1 MNDSPPRHRL
11 IFITLVAVTFISPL
25 ANHMFIPATPLVK
38 EEFGIGD
45 ELAFATLSLTMMTM
59 AITSLIYGGVSD
71 QWGRKRV
78 LLFGLALYTKGAE
91 LCWFA
96 QNIEMLLG
104 GRILQGAGAGCGIV
118 LARAIARDVF
128 GMKKISSVIANLTA
142 AYVLGPLLAPTIGSF
157 VVGAEGWRFLFIPIT
172 IIGVTLIGI
181 VFFYLPETNAPKKKK
196 DSFFVII
203 RKMFE
208 DYAGLLRI
216 PRFTAYAL
224 MPGCMSGV
232 FFANATASAFLARDT
247 LGLST
252 ELYGIWFLCMPLGF
266 MTGNLISGQ
275 IGNRLS
281 IGLMTIGGAGLC
293 LVIVFAQWIWHAM
306 FGLSIEGIII
316 PGAALGIAQG
326 MCMPYAQ
333 TGAMR
338 VNPKLAGCASGAV
351 VFSQLFIAGAAE
363 QSVGFASDGTL
374 IPVLYIMVGFSISA
388 FITAVFAQVSL
399 RRATHIESLK
409 IEH

>member
-1 MNDSPPRHRL
+1 MSDIPPRHRL
-11 IFITLVAVTFISPL
+11 IFITLVAITFISPL

-78 LLFGLALYTKGAE
+78 LLCGLALYTMGAE

-118 LARAIARDVF
+118 LARAIARDVY
-128 GMKKISSVIANLTA
+128 GMEKISSVIANLTA

-157 VVGAEGWRFLFIPIT
+157 LVGWEGWRFLFIPIS
-172 IIGVTLIGI
+172 IIGIALIGI
-181 VFFYLPETNAPKKKK
+181 VYFGLPETNAPKARKEK
-196 DSFFVII
+196 FAVIVIDMFQNYI
-203 RKMFE
+203 R
-208 DYAGLLRI
+208 LLKI

-224 MPGCMSGV
+224 MPGCVSGV
-232 FFANATASAFLARDT
+232 FFANATASAFLAKEA

-252 ELYGIWFLCMPLGF
+252 EMFGVWFLWMPIGF
-266 MTGNLISGQ
+266 MIGNLISGQ
-275 IGNRLS
+275 IGDRLS
-281 IGLMTIGGAGLC
+281 IGLMTVGGAGLC
-293 LVIVFAQWIWHAM
+293 LIIVFAQWIWHAM
-306 FGLSIEGIII
+306 FGLSIAGIMI

-333 TGAMR
+333 TGAMK
-338 VNPKLAGCASGAV
+338 VNPSLAGSASGAV
-351 VFSQLFIAGAAE
+351 VFSQLFLAGAAE
-363 QSVGFASDGTL
+363 QSVGFLSDGTL
-374 IPVLYIMVGFSISA
+374 IPVMYVMFGFAFTALSA
-388 FITAVFAQVSL
+388 AIFAEISL
-399 RRATHIESLK
+399 RRTTQTFT
-409 IEH
+409 